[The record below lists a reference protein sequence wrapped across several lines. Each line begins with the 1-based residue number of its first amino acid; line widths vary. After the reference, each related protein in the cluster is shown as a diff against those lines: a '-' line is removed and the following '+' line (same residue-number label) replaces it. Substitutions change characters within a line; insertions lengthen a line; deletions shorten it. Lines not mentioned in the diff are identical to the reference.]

1 MTNNQFDYFLATFCI
16 NNTQMQLILFEAKH
30 TWNAKVEAKH
40 TWNAKVVV
48 KYILRNDNELSYN
61 LQGKCLLNIFYI
73 IV

>member
-1 MTNNQFDYFLATFCI
+1 MTNNQCNYFLATFCI
-16 NNTQMQLILFEAKH
+16 NNTQMQLILF
-30 TWNAKVEAKH
+30 EAKH